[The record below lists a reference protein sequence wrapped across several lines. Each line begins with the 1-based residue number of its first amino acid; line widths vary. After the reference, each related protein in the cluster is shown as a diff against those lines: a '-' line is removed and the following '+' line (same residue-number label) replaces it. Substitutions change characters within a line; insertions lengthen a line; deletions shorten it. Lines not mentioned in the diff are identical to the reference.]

1 MLWSENSDIKF
12 GTDVVF
18 GVIALNNLSNQDFC
32 TNLKHFIVN
41 FMTSI
46 NKKYDKYDIDNAI
59 FSRLQNNE
67 LLNKNK
73 YELINK
79 LREKMWLN
87 ADKNITE
94 IELNYLFKLL

>member
-1 MLWSENSDIKF
+1 
-12 GTDVVF
+12 
-18 GVIALNNLSNQDFC
+18 
-32 TNLKHFIVN
+32 
-41 FMTSI
+41 MTSI